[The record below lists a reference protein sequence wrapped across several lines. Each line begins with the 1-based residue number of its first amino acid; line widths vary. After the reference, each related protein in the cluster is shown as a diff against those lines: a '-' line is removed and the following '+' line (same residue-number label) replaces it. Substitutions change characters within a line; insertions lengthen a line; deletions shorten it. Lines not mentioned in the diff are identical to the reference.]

1 MIVLDMALILMK
13 RRIDPIRM
21 DYNLD
26 EPFYASSKAEILRLL
41 NFSGLLSTLLTIR
54 ELNDEIIELLA
65 PYSEIKDLSEKA
77 RKAYQDLAT
86 LKTWTDKIQS
96 YHAINKQVIPIKD
109 KVQKAENSLRKA
121 SRKLARAERELERTE
136 IGLTKCQNDFDVAMQ
151 TKQAYQADYDALLKR
166 RNDANT
172 LISGLTGEKIR
183 WNEQNKAFEQSIEKL
198 IGNSILVTAFLSY
211 CGPYNQDFRQRMLNE
226 WQKQIQQRTI
236 PFSDNFDIIEQ
247 LNDEAT
253 IGEWNLQGLPNDDLS
268 IQNGIIATSNY
279 RYPLLIDP
287 QLQGR
292 SWMKNMERDNDIL
305 ITTLNSKIFRQQLED
320 SISLGRPLL
329 IEDVD
334 EELDPMLDNILEKNY
349 FKIGLTYRVKVGDR
363 EVDVNHTFRLYITT
377 KLANPNYSPE
387 VCARLS
393 VIDFTVTQRGLE
405 DQLLS
410 LVIANERVE
419 LERERVT
426 LARET
431 TKNKR
436 MLKELEENLLIKLTS
451 IEGSVL
457 DDPSLVEVLNANK
470 RIATEVKEKV
480 SIAEDTKL
488 KISAAREEYRP
499 VAVRG
504 SILYFLMSEI
514 AVRIF
519 ISTQIHGMSCHGVD
533 HLGYWYKLVN
543 HMYQISLQ
551 QFLGLFHDSMIKSNK
566 IAATQKR
573 IQNINDYLTYRTWFY
588 TTRGLYEDDRLMF
601 TLLMALRID
610 LRRGKIRYDEFQVL
624 VKGGASLDLNT
635 CPPKPFR
642 WLNDSSWLN
651 LLELSRLKEF
661 HDVIDRLQKNERI
674 FKDWFD
680 KQLPSSDLST
690 LPETYE
696 NLNTFHRFL
705 FIRCISPDRTI
716 LEARHYIQN
725 SLGIKYLEIPVLS
738 LELLWEESNSKTS
751 LLGLLSSGADPTS
764 NIQTLAKKKNI
775 DLFIVSMGQGQEVL
789 ARRYL
794 QQTVQSGGWLL
805 LQNAHLG
812 LDYLEEFHEN
822 LISMDTFDPSF
833 RVWLTTETHSEF
845 AIQILQ
851 SSIKFTN
858 EPPQGVRA
866 GLKRTY
872 GLITQDKLEYIETIY
887 WRPLLYA
894 TSFLHS
900 ILQERRKFGP
910 LGWNIPYEFNQTDW
924 EASVQYIQNHLDDM
938 NPKLNIS
945 WKAVQYMISEI
956 QYGGR
961 ITDDRDRRL
970 MITYAQ
976 KWFND
981 LLFSSDF
988 KFYDGYSI
996 PKVKRIE
1003 EYIDC
1008 IDRFPFIDSPHI
1020 FGLDSNADITYSTN
1034 RAKSMLEK
1042 ILHIQPKEANSNISG
1057 GETRDKTV
1065 HNLANDMLIKL
1076 PKNFIQYEV
1085 REKLRSM
1092 GILNPM
1098 IIFLRQEIHRIDRVI
1113 RTVRNSLNDLQLAID
1128 GIIIL
1133 NDTLREILDSVY
1145 DGRVP
1150 IDWTKYSWE
1159 SSTLGFWFSEL
1170 LDRYTQYNNWLNY
1183 GRPKCFWMT
1192 GFFNPNGFLTAMR
1205 QEVTRMHQG
1214 WSLDTVTID
1223 NIVLRSYKD
1232 DIREAPT
1239 EGVYVYGLYLEGA
1252 GWDRKNTR
1260 LHESQNKVVYVQM
1273 PVIHIFAI
1281 NPSVANQK
1289 AGLMITNKKA
1299 RLNQI
1304 SFREKRH
1311 DQSSIAPHIYMCPV
1325 YKKPIRTDL
1334 HFVAM
1339 LKLAS
1344 NNISEH
1350 WILRGVALLCD
1361 IK

>member
-1 MIVLDMALILMK
+1 MSELGVQIKGNTITNLRKLAKPPEAIMIVLDMALILMK
-13 RRIDPIRM
+13 RRIDPIRI

-26 EPFYASSKAEILRLL
+26 EPFYAPSKTEILRLL

-65 PYSEIKDLSEKA
+65 PYTEIKDLSEKA

-96 YHAINKQVIPIKD
+96 YHAINKEVIPIKD

-136 IGLTKCQNDFDVAMQ
+136 IGLAKCQHDFDVAMK
-151 TKQAYQADYDALLKR
+151 TKQTYQSDYDALLKR
-166 RNDANT
+166 RDDANT

-198 IGNSILVTAFLSY
+198 VGNTILVTAFLSY
-211 CGPYNQDFRQRMLNE
+211 SGPFNQDFRQRLLNE

-287 QLQGR
+287 QLQGK
-292 SWMKNMERDNDIL
+292 SWIKNMERDNDIL
-305 ITTLNSKIFRQQLED
+305 ITTFNSKMFRQQLED

-334 EELDPMLDNILEKNY
+334 EELDPILDHILEKNY
-349 FKIGLTYRVKVGDR
+349 FKIGLSLRVKVGDR

-377 KLANPNYSPE
+377 KLANPTYSPE
-387 VCARLS
+387 VCARVS
-393 VIDFTVTQRGLE
+393 IIDFTVTQRGLE

-410 LVIANERVE
+410 LVIANERAE

-470 RIATEVKEKV
+470 RIAIEVKEKV
-480 SIAEDTKL
+480 SIAEDTKM

-504 SILYFLMSEI
+504 SIIYFLMSEI
-514 AVRIF
+514 
-519 ISTQIHGMSCHGVD
+519 T
-533 HLGYWYKLVN
+533 LVN

-588 TTRGLYEDDRLMF
+588 TTRGLYEEDRLMF

-610 LRRGKIRYDEFQVL
+610 LRRGKIRYDEFEVL
-624 VKGGASLDLNT
+624 IKGGASLDLNT
-635 CPPKPFR
+635 CPPKLFR

-661 HDVIDRLQKNERI
+661 HDVIDRLQKNERA

-680 KQLPSSDLST
+680 KESSDLSS

-696 NLNTFHRFL
+696 NLNIFHRFL
-705 FIRCISPDRTI
+705 FARCISPDRTI
-716 LEARHYIQN
+716 SEARYYIQD
-725 SLGIKYLEIPVLS
+725 SLGIKYSEIPVLS
-738 LELLWEESNSKTS
+738 LELIWEESDYKTS

-764 NIQTLAKKKNI
+764 NIQSLAKKKNI
-775 DLFIVSMGQGQEVL
+775 DLFIVSMGQGQEIL

-794 QQTVQSGGWLL
+794 QQTITLGGWLL

-812 LDYLEEFHEN
+812 LDYLEEFHET
-822 LISMDTFDPSF
+822 LIATDTFDPSF
-833 RVWLTTETHSEF
+833 RFVC
-845 AIQILQ
+845 
-851 SSIKFTN
+851 
-858 EPPQGVRA
+858 VRA

-872 GLITQDKLEYIETIY
+872 GLINQDKLEYIETIY

-900 ILQERRKFGP
+900 IIQERRKFGP

-938 NPKLNIS
+938 NPNLNIS
-945 WKAVQYMISEI
+945 WKAIRYMISEI

-970 MITYAQ
+970 MITYAK

-981 LLFSSDF
+981 LLFSLDF

-996 PKVKRIE
+996 PKVKRLD
-1003 EYIDC
+1003 EYIDY
-1008 IDRFPFIDSPHI
+1008 IDKFPLIDPPQI
-1020 FGLDSNADITYSTN
+1020 FGLHSNADITYSTN

-1042 ILHIQPKEANSNISG
+1042 IVHIQPKEASSNISG
-1057 GETRDKTV
+1057 GETRDKIV
-1065 HNLANDMLIKL
+1065 YNLANDMLNKL
-1076 PKNFIQYEV
+1076 PKNFIQHEV
-1085 REKLRSM
+1085 REKLRNM

-1133 NDTLREILDSVY
+1133 NDSLRQILDSIY

-1150 IDWTKYSWE
+1150 IDWTRYSWE

-1205 QEVTRMHQG
+1205 QEVTRMHKG
-1214 WSLDTVTID
+1214 WSLDTVIID

-1281 NPSVANQK
+1281 NPSVTNQK
-1289 AGLMITNKKA
+1289 TGIITNKKL

-1304 SFREKRH
+1304 TFRTKQNE
-1311 DQSSIAPHIYMCPV
+1311 QISIAPYIYMCPV

-1334 HFVAM
+1334 HFITM

-1344 NNISEH
+1344 NDLSEH